1 MRQAGRRQAEPPP
14 EPEAG
19 LGVFLAR
26 RQAGLGVVV
35 VAVIAAVAGGF
46 AWQRFGPDVRQQ
58 SDYVL
63 QPENVILSGQPDWV
77 KGDITAEALRNA
89 SLDTPLP
96 LDDPE
101 LARRIARA
109 FDVHPWVRSV
119 DRVEV
124 TSPAAAHVTITCRE
138 PVAMV
143 RVAGG
148 LLPVDGEGVVLPSDD
163 FTPDEAA
170 AYPVVDGVRSL
181 PQGPAGS
188 AWGDPAVEEAVAVV
202 AVTRPEWAPLSLVEC
217 RLVEVGQASQWELV
231 NTGGI
236 AITFGSSP
244 GQEAAGEPGM
254 AGKIGALKQLAASG
268 PVAEPADLRTLAA
281 GAESREE
288 PDLGGAAS
296 TEDETQPADGVTLP

>member
-19 LGVFLAR
+19 LGVFIAR

-46 AWQRFGPDVRQQ
+46 AWQRFGPDVRQR

-63 QPENVILSGQPDWV
+63 QPENVVLSGQPDWV

-124 TSPAAAHVTITCRE
+124 TSPAAAHVEITCRE

-202 AVTRPEWAPLSLVEC
+202 AVTRPEWGPLNLVEC
-217 RLVEVGQASQWELV
+217 RLAEAGNASQWELV
-231 NTGGI
+231 NASGI

-244 GQEAAGEPGM
+244 GREGPSEPGM
-254 AGKIGALKQLAASG
+254 AEKIGALKRLASNG

-281 GAESREE
+281 EAERRDEPDVGGAGATGAES
-288 PDLGGAAS
+288 PDAAGL
-296 TEDETQPADGVTLP
+296 TPP

>member
-19 LGVFLAR
+19 LGVFLAQR
-26 RQAGLGVVV
+26 RAGLGVVV
-35 VAVIAAVAGGF
+35 VAAIAAVAGGF
-46 AWQRFGPDVRQQ
+46 AWQRFGPDVRLR

-63 QPENVILSGQPDWV
+63 QPEDVVLSGQPAWV

-163 FTPDEAA
+163 FTPEEAA
-170 AYPVVDGVRSL
+170 AYPVVGGVRSL

-202 AVTRPEWAPLSLVEC
+202 AVTRPEWGPLSLVEC
-217 RLVEVGQASQWELV
+217 RLAEAGNGGLWELV
-231 NTGGI
+231 NAAGI

-254 AGKIGALKQLAASG
+254 AEKIGALKHLASNG
-268 PVAEPADLRTLAA
+268 PVAESADLRTLAVD
-281 GAESREE
+281 AEKREE

-296 TEDETQPADGVTLP
+296 TDDEAQPADGVTLP

>member
-14 EPEAG
+14 EPAEAG
-19 LGVFLAR
+19 LGVFLAQ

-35 VAVIAAVAGGF
+35 VVVIAAVAGGF
-46 AWQRFGPDVRQQ
+46 AWERFGPDVRQRA
-58 SDYVL
+58 DYLL
-63 QPENVILSGQPDWV
+63 QPEDVVLSGQPAWV
-77 KGDITAEALRNA
+77 KGDITAEVLRDA
-89 SLDTPLP
+89 SLDTQLP

-124 TSPAAAHVTITCRE
+124 TSPAAAHVSITFRE

-163 FTPDEAA
+163 FTPEEAA
-170 AYPVVDGVRSL
+170 AYPVVGGVRSL

-202 AVTRPEWAPLSLVEC
+202 AVTRPEWGPLGLVEC
-217 RLVEVGQASQWELV
+217 RLAEGGTAGLWELV
-231 NTGGI
+231 TDAGI
-236 AITFGSSP
+236 PITFGRSP
-244 GQEAAGEPGM
+244 GKEAAWEPGM
-254 AGKIGALKQLAASG
+254 AEKIGALQQLGANG
-268 PVAEPADLRTLAA
+268 PVAEPADLRVLAA
-281 GAESREE
+281 K
-288 PDLGGAAS
+288 AAS
-296 TEDETQPADGVTLP
+296 PDDEPTEADGITPR